1 MKVIL
6 WKAVILLATCQKER
20 CVWFTSP
27 PCTLYHWGLAIYHL
41 SYLWLLFLNWWWFS
55 VPWLPGFF
63 FSFLFTPCF
72 LPSLPLLFLH
82 PPVSLF
88 PVYVLCG
95 LGLNLS
101 LGVVYGH
108 INRHC
113 CGILGAIRNL
123 VEALVMMCDVGRALA
138 GGRDMHG
145 ELVFMRARQ
154 LTFSCRILRNGK
166 GDVCVINCVKP
177 WRLITPLCFS
187 SHPTLLSLSC
197 HSAV

>member
-1 MKVIL
+1 MKGSNFTCHTSEG
-6 WKAVILLATCQKER
+6 AVRLIYIPALDTVSLR
-20 CVWFTSP
+20 SSYVSP
-27 PCTLYHWGLAIYHL
+27 QLFMTPLPHL
-41 SYLWLLFLNWWWFS
+41 MMIFS
-55 VPWLPGFF
+55 PLTPVF

-72 LPSLPLLFLH
+72 LPSPPLLFLH

-88 PVYVLCG
+88 SVSVLCG

-101 LGVVYGH
+101 LGVVYGR

-154 LTFSCRILRNGK
+154 LTFSCRILRKGT

-187 SHPTLLSLSC
+187 SRPTLLSLSC
-197 HSAV
+197 HSTV